1 MLTALRFGIIFALMQ
16 FTWIIAEYLVG
27 LHTTYIAHH
36 ATYTN
41 LILVPSVAIM
51 IWGLFARRAEL
62 GGELSY
68 LQALGQG
75 LGVGVTVGILSVGV
89 QYLFFSFIN
98 PNFFSDFQAFAVQQG
113 YMSMDAAETYFSL
126 TTYAVQG
133 AVFAPVAGL
142 FTNAVAG
149 LFLKTRWR

>member
-1 MLTALRFGIIFALMQ
+1 MLTAFRFGIIFALMQ

-27 LHTTYIAHH
+27 LHTTYIAQH

-89 QYLFFSFIN
+89 QYLFFTFIN
-98 PNFFSDFQAFAVQQG
+98 PNFFADFRAFAVEEG
-113 YMSMDAAETYFSL
+113 YMSLDAAESYFSL
-126 TTYAVQG
+126 TNYAVQG
-133 AVFAPVAGL
+133 AVFAPIAGL
-142 FTNAVAG
+142 FTNSVAG